1 MKVRSNWNYDPELAS
16 LESSVSA
23 FSKTKTQQNFKEQC
37 DINRIVKQFAGTGE
51 LLQRQGTPLSADEF
65 IGVMDY
71 HTAMNAVRRGDEA
84 FMALD
89 ASTRERFKNDPGAF
103 VDFCLDPSNLD
114 ELRKMGLAIP
124 AVEPLVEPDNEPS
137 PVPEGEAQ

>member
-1 MKVRSNWNYDPELAS
+1 MKVRDNWNYDPDLAS

-51 LLQRQGTPLSADEF
+51 LQQRQGTPLSADEF
-65 IGVMDY
+65 VGVMDY
-71 HTAMNAVRRGDEA
+71 HTAMNAVRRGNEA

-89 ASTRERFKNDPGAF
+89 ARTRERCDNGAGAF
-103 VDFCLDPSNLD
+103 VDFWMDPSYRE
-114 ELRKMGLAIP
+114 ELRNMGLANP
-124 AVEPLVEPDNEPS
+124 AAGL
-137 PVPEGEAQ
+137 PVAPV

>member
-1 MKVRSNWNYDPELAS
+1 MKIRSNWNYDPDLAS
-16 LESSVSA
+16 LESSITA

-51 LLQRQGTPLSADEF
+51 LQQRQGTPLSADEF
-65 IGVMDY
+65 VGVMDY

-89 ASTRERFKNDPGAF
+89 ARTRERFDNPGVF
-103 VDFCLDPSNLD
+103 VDFCMDPSNLE

-124 AVEPLVEPDNEPS
+124 AAEPVAPVEQSS
-137 PVPEGEAQ
+137 PVAEGEAQ

>member
-1 MKVRSNWNYDPELAS
+1 MMKIRSNWSYDPDLAS

-23 FSKTKTQQNFKEQC
+23 FSKTRTQQNFKEQC

-51 LLQRQGTPLSADEF
+51 LQQRQGTPLTGEDF
-65 IGVMDY
+65 IGVTDY
-71 HTAMNAVRRGDEA
+71 HTAMNAIRRGDEA

-89 ASTRERFKNDPGAF
+89 ARTRERFDNDPGAF
-103 VDFCLDPSNLD
+103 VDFCLDESNLD

-124 AVEPLVEPDNEPS
+124 AEQPVAPVEQSS
-137 PVPEGEAQ
+137 PIAEGEAQ

>member
-1 MKVRSNWNYDPELAS
+1 MKVRSNWNYDRDLVS

-23 FSKTKTQQNFKEQC
+23 FSKTRTQQNFKEQC

-51 LLQRQGTPLSADEF
+51 LQQRQGTPLSAEEF
-65 IGVMDY
+65 VGVMDY

-89 ASTRERFKNDPGAF
+89 ARTRERFDNDPGAF
-103 VDFCLDPSNLD
+103 VDFCLDPSNLE

-124 AVEPLVEPDNEPS
+124 AAELPVAPVEQSS
-137 PVPEGEAQ
+137 PVAEGEAQ